1 MFIFTAETLSTQ
13 HSLNHQH
20 SRKFRASINAGK
32 RKSMLTEIQKN
43 FDSLDQKYTQVLQH
57 LNSLS
62 DDVLYFK
69 AAADKWSIVE
79 VIEHLVMAEENM
91 LAQLTGATSATSLD
105 PQDRSAKN
113 FHIVIKVMTRDIPVD
128 VPDESMEP
136 HGQSSLAQLLDRWDD
151 IRQKTRAYVN
161 GINSEKAGDLVY
173 RHPFAGPLDMAETLR
188 FIDVHFDNH
197 MRHIERIIAAGRQ
210 CYVP

>member
-1 MFIFTAETLSTQ
+1 
-13 HSLNHQH
+13 
-20 SRKFRASINAGK
+20 
-32 RKSMLTEIQKN
+32 MLTEIQKTI
-43 FDSLDQKYTQVLQH
+43 DGLDKKYTKFLQDLSSLTDEVL
-57 LNSLS
+57 N
-62 DDVLYFK
+62 FK
-69 AAADKWSIVE
+69 AGADKWSIVE

-91 LAQLTGATSATSLD
+91 LAQLTGAASATTLD

-136 HGQSSLAQLLDRWDD
+136 HGRFSLEELLGRWDD
-151 IRQKTRAYVN
+151 THQKTRAYID
-161 GINSEKAGDLVY
+161 GINPEGADNLVY

-197 MRHIERIIAAGRQ
+197 MRHIDKIKAQ
-210 CYVP
+210 LK

>member
-1 MFIFTAETLSTQ
+1 MLADIQETFR
-13 HSLNHQH
+13 SL
-20 SRKFRASINAGK
+20 GK
-32 RKSMLTEIQKN
+32 
-43 FDSLDQKYTQVLQH
+43 KYGELLQH

-69 AAADKWSIVE
+69 AQADKWSIVE
-79 VIEHLVMAEENM
+79 VIEHLVVAEENM
-91 LAQLTGATSATSLD
+91 LEQLTGATSATALD

-113 FHIVIKVMTRDIPVD
+113 YHIVIKVMTRDIPVD

-136 HGQSSLAQLLDRWDD
+136 HGRFSLEELLGRWDD

-161 GINSEKAGDLVY
+161 GIDPEEADNLVY

-197 MRHIERIIAAGRQ
+197 MRHIDRIIAAGS
-210 CYVP
+210 

>member
-1 MFIFTAETLSTQ
+1 MLADIQETFK
-13 HSLNHQH
+13 SL
-20 SRKFRASINAGK
+20 GK
-32 RKSMLTEIQKN
+32 
-43 FDSLDQKYTQVLQH
+43 KYGKLLQH

-69 AAADKWSIVE
+69 AQTDKWSIVE
-79 VIEHLVMAEENM
+79 VIEHLVMVEQNT
-91 LAQLTGATSATSLD
+91 LGQLTGATSATTLD

-113 FHIVIKVMTRDIPVD
+113 YHIVIKVMTRDIPVD

-136 HGQSSLAQLLDRWDD
+136 HGHFSLEELLGRWDD

-161 GINSEKAGDLVY
+161 GINPEEADNLVY

-197 MRHIERIIAAGRQ
+197 MRHIDRIIAAGR
-210 CYVP
+210 

>member
-1 MFIFTAETLSTQ
+1 
-13 HSLNHQH
+13 
-20 SRKFRASINAGK
+20 
-32 RKSMLTEIQKN
+32 MLAEIQET
-43 FDSLDQKYTQVLQH
+43 FISLDKKYGKLLQH
-57 LNSLS
+57 LNPLS

-69 AAADKWSIVE
+69 AQADKWSIVE
-79 VIEHLVMAEENM
+79 VIEHLVVAEENM
-91 LAQLTGATSATSLD
+91 LAQLTGAPSAAPLD

-136 HGQSSLAQLLDRWDD
+136 HGRFSLPELLGRWDGT
-151 IRQKTRAYVN
+151 RQKTRAYIG

-197 MRHIERIIAAGRQ
+197 MRQIDRIIAAGS
-210 CYVP
+210 

>member
-1 MFIFTAETLSTQ
+1 MLADIQET
-13 HSLNHQH
+13 
-20 SRKFRASINAGK
+20 SRRLDKKYGK
-32 RKSMLTEIQKN
+32 L
-43 FDSLDQKYTQVLQH
+43 LQH

-79 VIEHLVMAEENM
+79 VIEHLVVVEENM
-91 LAQLTGATSATSLD
+91 LEQLTGATSTTPLD
-105 PQDRSAKN
+105 PQDRSAKKY
-113 FHIVIKVMTRDIPVD
+113 HIVIKVMTRDIAVD

-136 HGQSSLAQLLDRWDD
+136 HGQFSLEELLGRWGDT
-151 IRQKTRAYVN
+151 RKKTRAYIE
-161 GINSEKAGDLVY
+161 GINSEKAEDLVY

-197 MRHIERIIAAGRQ
+197 MRHIDRLLAAGG
-210 CYVP
+210 